1 MKPGEMFDR
10 YMILRHIG
18 RGGMGDVYRAQDT
31 RLHRNVALKIL
42 RLDWIDEERSRADTV
57 ERMFR
62 EARAAAAL
70 EHPNVVVIHDVGEVT
85 LEGASRPSYFIAME
99 YIDGAVLRSFVGK
112 SDVSIE
118 ERVRW
123 LVDTGRA
130 LGFAHERGIIHRDVK
145 PDNIILRADGV
156 VKVLD
161 FGIARRS
168 QTEMPFGGAQ
178 LPTLTEKGTA
188 LGTPRY
194 MAPEQM
200 LNEDLDGRADQYA
213 WGLTAYELLAG
224 ASPWSGTTD
233 SLQLVAQ
240 VLTRA
245 PEPLRARAPEISAT
259 IANVIDRALSRER
272 EARFPSM
279 AAAVDALSGAPGPP
293 VTVKVTVPQPLAE
306 AQPVEENTLQGQHS
320 TQRRFVVKPPSRRR
334 LFAFVALGVGSLMVV
349 GLGLRA
355 RHATSHAVV
364 PPTAP
369 AAVDPNACTSNA
381 QCTERIHAPAVCR
394 SGSGACAPLGSE
406 DCHVVADPG
415 ALANESTIWIGS
427 MLPLTGPD
435 AKAFGTREFDAIDL
449 ARKDF
454 AHMLAGATSRAH
466 GTRPLALLAC
476 DDAVDPSRA
485 LNPLV
490 DEVGVP
496 AVIGFRT
503 SDEAIEAASSTLI
516 PKGVLGIVALNT
528 SPMISSLPQTA
539 GEPRMIWRTTYSAAE
554 MALPIAE
561 IVPQLLEAELRPKL
575 GEQPLRVALVRQDD
589 AAGLGFADALFRN
602 LRFNDRSALE
612 NESNYSEFVS
622 PLGVGGDPAEYA
634 KLAAKLLAFAPHV
647 VVYFGSSEALV
658 DIVDPL
664 ERGWHDPTFRPHY
677 VKTSPFGAPVD
688 AFIGTSAE
696 RRRRFL
702 SLTTVSTTA
711 ANARFVAR
719 YNEAFSDSVTRT
731 FSPNSSYDAFYVI
744 AYAAYALGDAPIT
757 GANLARAIPRL
768 TPPGPV
774 IDVGPTEIF
783 DAINKLAGGGR
794 VDLNGATGPLDFDPA
809 TGDAL
814 VDLAVL
820 CVDVDAH
827 GAAAGNRESGLI
839 YDATSR
845 ALRGTLRCP

>member
-1 MKPGEMFDR
+1 MKPGDMFDR

-99 YIDGAVLRSFVGK
+99 YIDGAVLRSFVGAK
-112 SDVSIE
+112 DVSIE
-118 ERVRW
+118 DRVRW
-123 LVDTGRA
+123 LIDTGRA

-168 QTEMPFGGAQ
+168 RTDLPIGGAQ

-224 ASPWSGTTD
+224 VSPWSGTTD

-245 PEPLRARAPEISAT
+245 PDPLRSRAPEIPET
-259 IANVIDRALSRER
+259 IANVIDRALSRDR
-272 EARFPSM
+272 SARFPSM
-279 AAAVDALSGAPGPP
+279 LAAVEALGGAPSPP
-293 VTVKVTVPQPLAE
+293 VTVKVPVPAAPEAE
-306 AQPVEENTLQGQHS
+306 AVDDNTLRAQHS
-320 TQRRFVVKPPSRRR
+320 TQRRFAAAQPRSRRGIVA
-334 LFAFVALGVGSLMVV
+334 LAALGVVALVA
-349 GLGLRA
+349 GLALRGRSPA
-355 RHATSHAVV
+355 SRPVATPSTPA
-364 PPTAP
+364 AP
-369 AAVDPNACTSNA
+369 ADPNACTSNA
-381 QCTERIHAPAVCR
+381 QCTERLHAAAVCR
-394 SGSGACAPLGSE
+394 RASGACSPLASD

-415 ALANESTIWIGS
+415 ALTNESTVWIGS

-435 AKAFGTREFDAIDL
+435 AKAFGTREFNAIDL

-485 LNPLV
+485 LHHLV
-490 DEVGVP
+490 DDVGVP

-503 SDEAIEAASSTLI
+503 SDEAIEAATSTLI

-539 GEPRMIWRTTYSAAE
+539 GQPRMIWRTTYSAAE
-554 MALPIAE
+554 MALPIAQ
-561 IVPQLLEAELRPKL
+561 IVPQLLETELKPKL
-575 GEQPLRVALVRQDD
+575 GGQPLRVALVRQDD

-612 NESNYSEFVS
+612 NESSYREFVG
-622 PLGVGGDPAEYA
+622 PLGVGGDPAEHA
-634 KLAAKLLAFAPHV
+634 TLAAKLLAFAPHV

-658 DIVDPL
+658 DIIEPL
-664 ERGWHDPTFRPHY
+664 ERGWRDVTFRPHY
-677 VKTSPFGAPVD
+677 VKTSPFGAPAH

-719 YNEAFSDSVTRT
+719 YNEAFSDTVTRT

-757 GANLARAIPRL
+757 GASLASAIPRL
-768 TPPGPV
+768 TPPGAP

-783 DAINKLAGGGR
+783 DAINKLAGGAR

-809 TGDAL
+809 TGDAV

-820 CVDVDAH
+820 CVDVDAR
-827 GAAAGNRESGLI
+827 GAASGNRESGLI

-845 ALRGTLRCP
+845 TLRGTLRCP

>member
-1 MKPGEMFDR
+1 MKPGDKFDR

-31 RLHRNVALKIL
+31 RLHRNVALKVL
-42 RLDWIDEERSRADTV
+42 RLDWIDEERSRAETV

-85 LEGASRPSYFIAME
+85 LEGATRPSYFIAME
-99 YIDGAVLRSFVGK
+99 YIDGAVLRSFVGA
-112 SDVSIE
+112 SDVPLEDRI
-118 ERVRW
+118 RW
-123 LVDTGRA
+123 LVDTARA

-168 QTEMPFGGAQ
+168 RTDQPLGGMQ

-245 PEPLRARAPEISAT
+245 PEPLRSRAPEIPEA
-259 IANVIDRALSRER
+259 IANVIDRTLSRER
-272 EARFPSM
+272 TGRFPSM
-279 AAAVDALSGAPGPP
+279 EAVVEALGAPAGPP
-293 VTVKVTVPQPLAE
+293 TAKQLVAPRLQE
-306 AQPVEENTLQGQHS
+306 AQPVDDNTLRGQHS
-320 TQRRFVVKPPSRRR
+320 TQRRFVAQASPRRKVVGAIAAIVVGG
-334 LFAFVALGVGSLMVV
+334 LAVALAV
-349 GLGLRA
+349 RA
-355 RHATSHAVV
+355 RHVAPRPSTTRAV
-364 PPTAP
+364 
-369 AAVDPNACTSNA
+369 AADPNSCTSNA
-381 QCTERIHAPAVCR
+381 QCSDRLHAPAVCR
-394 SGSGACAPLGSE
+394 SATGACAVLASD
-406 DCHVVADPG
+406 DCRVAADPG
-415 ALANESTIWIGS
+415 DVTNESTVWIGS

-435 AKAFGTREFDAIDL
+435 AKAFGTREFNAIDL

-454 AHMLAGATSRAH
+454 SHMLAGETSRAH
-466 GTRPLALLAC
+466 GSHPLALLAC

-485 LNPLV
+485 LHHLV
-490 DEVGVP
+490 DDVGVP

-503 SDEAIEAASSTLI
+503 SDEAIEAATSTLI
-516 PKGVLGIVALNT
+516 PKGVLGIAALNT
-528 SPMISSLPQTA
+528 SPMISSLPQA
-539 GEPRMIWRTTYSAAE
+539 PGQPRMIWRTTYSAAE
-554 MALPIAE
+554 MALPIAQ
-561 IVPQLLEAELRPKL
+561 IVPQLLEPELRPKL
-575 GEQPLRVALVRQDD
+575 GDRALRVALVRQDD
-589 AAGLGFADALFRN
+589 ATGLGFADTLFRS

-612 NESNYSEFVS
+612 NESNYREFVS
-622 PLGVGGDPAEYA
+622 PLGVGGDKVEYA
-634 KLAAKLLAFAPHV
+634 KLAAKLLAFAPEV
-647 VVYFGSSEALV
+647 VVYFGSSEAMV
-658 DIVDPL
+658 DIVEPL
-664 ERGWHDPTFRPHY
+664 ERGWRDPAVRPRY
-677 VKTSPFGAPVD
+677 VKTSPFGPPVH

-719 YNEAFSDSVTRT
+719 YNEAFADTVTRT

-744 AYAAYALGDAPIT
+744 AYATYAIGDAPVT
-757 GANLARAIPRL
+757 GVNLANAIPRL
-768 TPPGPV
+768 TPPGTL
-774 IDVGPTEIF
+774 IDVGPTGIF
-783 DAINKLAGGGR
+783 DAMNKLAGGGR
-794 VDLNGATGPLDFDPA
+794 LDLNGATGPLDFDPA

-827 GAAAGNRESGLI
+827 GEAAGNRESGLV

-845 ALRGTLRCP
+845 ALRGTMHCP

>member
-1 MKPGEMFDR
+1 MKPGDMFDR

-42 RLDWIDEERSRADTV
+42 RLDWVDEERSRADTV

-85 LEGASRPSYFIAME
+85 PPGASGPSYFIAME

-112 SDVSIE
+112 SDVSLE

-123 LVDTGRA
+123 LIDTGRA

-168 QTEMPFGGAQ
+168 RTDQPLGGAQ

-200 LNEDLDGRADQYA
+200 LNEELDGRADQYS

-224 ASPWSGTTD
+224 VSPWSGTTD

-245 PEPLRARAPEISAT
+245 PDPLRSRAPEIPAT
-259 IANVIDRALSRER
+259 IANVIDRALSRDRSE
-272 EARFPSM
+272 RFPSM
-279 AAAVDALSGAPGPP
+279 AAAVEALSGDAPGPP
-293 VTVKVTVPQPLAE
+293 VTAKVPAPPP
-306 AQPVEENTLQGQHS
+306 PVAPSVDDNTLQGQHS
-320 TQRRFVVKPPSRRR
+320 TQRRFVVKSRSRWGI
-334 LFAFVALGVGSLMVV
+334 VALAALGAGALVT
-349 GLGLRA
+349 GLALRGRSPIA
-355 RHATSHAVV
+355 
-364 PPTAP
+364 PPVSTP
-369 AAVDPNACTSNA
+369 STPVDPNACTSNA
-381 QCTERIHAPAVCR
+381 QCTERFHAAAVCR
-394 SGSGACAPLGSE
+394 KASGACAPLGSD

-415 ALANESTIWIGS
+415 ALTNESTIWIGS

-435 AKAFGTREFDAIDL
+435 AQAFGTREFNAIDL

-454 AHMLAGATSRAH
+454 SHMLAGATSRAH

-485 LNPLV
+485 LHHLV
-490 DEVGVP
+490 DDVGVP

-503 SDEAIEAASSTLI
+503 SDEAIEAATSTLI

-528 SPMISSLPQTA
+528 SPMISSLPQTP
-539 GEPRMIWRTTYSAAE
+539 GKPRMIWRTTYSAAE
-554 MALPIAE
+554 MALPIAQ
-561 IVPQLLEAELRPKL
+561 IVPQLLETELRPKL
-575 GEQPLRVALVRQDD
+575 GGQPLRVALVRQDD

-612 NESNYSEFVS
+612 NESSYREFVG
-622 PLGVGGDPAEYA
+622 PLGVGGDPAEHA

-647 VVYFGSSEALV
+647 VVYFGSSEAMV
-658 DIVDPL
+658 DIIEPM
-664 ERGWHDPTFRPHY
+664 ERGWRDATFRPHY
-677 VKTSPFGAPVD
+677 VKTSPFGRPAH

-719 YNEAFSDSVTRT
+719 YNEAFSDTVTRT

-744 AYAAYALGDAPIT
+744 AYAAYALGDAPVT
-757 GANLARAIPRL
+757 GASLASVIPRL
-768 TPPGPV
+768 TPPGTP

-809 TGDAL
+809 TGDAV

-820 CVDVDAH
+820 CVDVDPH
-827 GAAAGNRESGLI
+827 GAATGNRESGLI

-845 ALRGTLRCP
+845 ALRGTIRCP